1 MQSLGEMPYS
11 GRASAMGPTFLCGSR
26 QVPANLVEPG
36 KRAVTCRMARRRL
49 IACQADVAELMLV
62 KFVKRS
68 QGPSAISPF
77 I

>member
-1 MQSLGEMPYS
+1 V
-11 GRASAMGPTFLCGSR
+11 PT
-26 QVPANLVEPG
+26 NLVQSG

-68 QGPSAISPF
+68 LGPSTISPF